1 MRGKTQIN
9 IEAYTENALL
19 TEISYFK
26 REFGIQIVTVDS
38 ISSFTDKINN
48 SNSSTVLIAS
58 TNPEY
63 WIEVLNKL
71 KNYNVVFFLLGN
83 ETYEPAQFNAL
94 NKINSLVHAFIYNP
108 PNKIS
113 NITILGG
120 VLGDIYDGSLRKTDV
135 SGSAYR
141 DGRIS
146 YSLKSKFK
154 NINMKYSF
162 SNLPQG
168 YSNSFANKIS
178 KLAKLSTTDSLIS
191 NNSISKIY
199 ALKNITYKFS
209 FLGQSGNRR
218 RENFLR
224 AANEFKNVKI
234 YPPEKGF
241 GGNNIDDDY
250 TYVNHLLNSKYILV
264 PPGSF
269 NNFNHRYS
277 ESLIC
282 HSLPVI
288 LANNSIDPSKND
300 NWTNHLSFLRKYSVK
315 SQMQYLENLSDE
327 TFEKFYNQASLNDF
341 KKIFD
346 TKELIFKLIGSADY
360 N

>member
-1 MRGKTQIN
+1 M
-9 IEAYTENALL
+9 Y
-19 TEISYFK
+19 
-26 REFGIQIVTVDS
+26 
-38 ISSFTDKINN
+38 
-48 SNSSTVLIAS
+48 
-58 TNPEY
+58 
-63 WIEVLNKL
+63 
-71 KNYNVVFFLLGN
+71 
-83 ETYEPAQFNAL
+83 
-94 NKINSLVHAFIYNP
+94 AFVYNP

-113 NITILGG
+113 NMTILGG
-120 VLGDIYDGSLRKTDV
+120 VLGDIYDSSFRKTEV
-135 SGSAYR
+135 SGSLYR
-141 DGRIS
+141 DSRIS

-154 NINMKYSF
+154 TINMQYPF

-178 KLAKLSTTDSLIS
+178 KLAKLSMTDSLIS
-191 NNSISKIY
+191 NDSIIKIF
-199 ALKNITYKFS
+199 ALKNLNYKFS

-224 AANEFKNVKI
+224 AAEKFKNVRI

-241 GGNNIDDDY
+241 GGNNTDVDF

-269 NNFNHRYS
+269 NNFNHRYT

-300 NWTNHLSFLRKYSVK
+300 NWTNQLSFLRKYSVK
-315 SQMQYLENLSDE
+315 SQMKYLEKISNE
-327 TFEKFYNQASLNDF
+327 TFEKYHTQASFNDF
-341 KKIFD
+341 KKILY
-346 TKELIFKLIGSADY
+346 TKELINKLMGSVDY
-360 N
+360 NYSQ

>member
-1 MRGKTQIN
+1 M
-9 IEAYTENALL
+9 
-19 TEISYFK
+19 
-26 REFGIQIVTVDS
+26 
-38 ISSFTDKINN
+38 
-48 SNSSTVLIAS
+48 
-58 TNPEY
+58 
-63 WIEVLNKL
+63 
-71 KNYNVVFFLLGN
+71 
-83 ETYEPAQFNAL
+83 
-94 NKINSLVHAFIYNP
+94 HAFIYNP

-113 NITILGG
+113 NTTILGG
-120 VLGDIYDGSLRKTDV
+120 VLGDIYDGGLRKTNV

-178 KLAKLSTTDSLIS
+178 KLAQLSITDSLIS
-191 NNSISKIY
+191 NDSIAKIY

-241 GGNNIDDDY
+241 GGNNLNDDY
-250 TYVNHLLNSKYILV
+250 TYVNHLLNSRYILV

-300 NWTNHLSFLRKYSVK
+300 NWTNNLSFLRKYSVK